1 MFLRYPPFSRRFVR
15 HPSAVRVTEGFR
27 YYLLK
32 YIPVLVVNNGLDFQK
47 PSGKGDTKLFAG
59 MLGEI
64 KSPC

>member
-15 HPSAVRVTEGFR
+15 HPSAARVTEGFR
-27 YYLLK
+27 YYLFK

-47 PSGKGDTKLFAG
+47 PSAKGDTKLFAG
-59 MLGEI
+59 MLEEI